1 MAKKINNN
9 RPTIKA
15 PISLKD
21 EPFYGFEL
29 DDQQKIFRDATWD
42 TEKLIVFCN
51 ARAGTGKTFS
61 ATATANLLVQYGL
74 YDGIVYVVS
83 SYGESRQGFLPGD
96 ITEKSEVYFET
107 FYQDLIECNV
117 NPNTA
122 ITNESIVTQKNGT
135 GYITC
140 LTHTY
145 LRGTNFDNKVILLD
159 ETQNYAVPD
168 LKKTLTRC
176 SDKCK
181 VIVIGHDQQ
190 CDLENKKKSGF
201 IKYINHFKGDP
212 RTAVCEL
219 KTNDRGWI
227 SSHADALEE

>member
-1 MAKKINNN
+1 MAKKMNNN
-9 RPTIKA
+9 KPTIKA

-29 DDQQKIFRDATWD
+29 DDQQKIFRDAIWD
-42 TEKLIVFCN
+42 NKKLIVFCN
-51 ARAGTGKTFS
+51 ARAGTGKTFI

-96 ITEKSEVYFET
+96 ITEKSEVYFEP
-107 FYQDLIECNV
+107 FYQALIECNV

-122 ITNESIVTQKNGT
+122 ITNESIVNQKNGT

-219 KTNDRGWI
+219 KTNHRGWI